1 MHGAVIQFSA
11 TDFVREESLNIF
23 VNSAFNDLVS
33 NSGGENDQLPQ
44 KLVYHF
50 YADPGEYQLKIC
62 YAADEVR
69 PVSVHVNGNLIT
81 DKALAKSTNG
91 WTRIETS
98 VVGNALLNRGVNT
111 LVITRDTA
119 IPHLQQITF
128 TPQW

>member
-44 KLVYHF
+44 KLIYHF

-62 YAADEVR
+62 YAADEER

-81 DKALAKSTNG
+81 DKALGKSTNG

-111 LVITRDTA
+111 LEITRDTA

-128 TPQW
+128 TPQ